1 MCWGR
6 IYGRRHP
13 SHKDDK
19 RIDKFSHLKKQQY
32 LPQQSVKSR
41 KPALLAVFYVYK
53 KADLTNIMKFDLFK
67 HKILHIFFY
76 L

>member
-19 RIDKFSHLKKQQY
+19 RIDEFSHLKKQSV
-32 LPQQSVKSR
+32 LLQQSVKAK
-41 KPALLAVFYVYK
+41 KPLCWLFFYVYK